1 MCMHRRSS
9 VAAALSLILTAP
21 CLGQGPELGQV
32 TSEAEIAA
40 WDISISPDG
49 AGLPPGGGTA
59 KQGEVIYAARCASC
73 HGEKGAGNP
82 NEPISDVSAGP
93 LVGGQSTL
101 AGNRGVSYWSYAT
114 TVFDYVRRAMPWGA
128 PKSLTD
134 QEVYSLAAYILH
146 LNGIISEAD
155 VINAQ
160 TLLKVQMPN
169 RDNFIRIYPREP

>member
-1 MCMHRRSS
+1 MCTHRLSS
-9 VAAALSLILTAP
+9 VAALSVVLTAP
-21 CLGQGPELGQV
+21 CLGQGRPELGQMRSA
-32 TSEAEIAA
+32 TDIAA

-59 KQGEVIYAARCASC
+59 KQGDVIYATKCASC

-82 NEPISDVSAGP
+82 NEPTSDVSAGP

-101 AGNRGVSYWSYAT
+101 AGNRGVSYWPYAT
-114 TVFDYVRRAMPWGA
+114 IVFDYVRRAMPWGA

-134 QEVYSLAAYILH
+134 QEVYSLTAYILH
-146 LNGIISEAD
+146 LNGIIGEAD

-160 TLLKVQMPN
+160 TLPKVQMPN